1 MALLSSF
8 TRMNEHTP
16 LLLLLLCISIL
27 EVWAHRLAGR
37 AGLRSSILSET
48 LHRVKGD
55 QVFGE
60 HIYATTRCIV
70 YDYFLAVH
78 NYFLAMHDYFLAVYN
93 YFLAVYDYILAAH
106 LHCEHLH
113 GINF

>member
-1 MALLSSF
+1 
-8 TRMNEHTP
+8 
-16 LLLLLLCISIL
+16 
-27 EVWAHRLAGR
+27 VHRLAGR
-37 AGLRSSILSET
+37 AGLRNSILFET